1 MGIDLRG
8 RTRYYVIS
16 MAQNTLKVLLVIMAA
31 GVPLFGCAH
40 APTKPAKPVP
50 GYSQFAGD
58 KAADTALTMIGKPYR
73 YRGETPSG
81 FDCSGLVRYS
91 YLAAGMDLPHGTKS
105 LLTVTRSVGLQN
117 ARKGDLLFFLQE
129 GKKYS
134 HVGIYVGND
143 QFIHAPSTGGFVRR
157 DSISDRYWKKH
168 YIDTRRLL

>member
-1 MGIDLRG
+1 
-8 RTRYYVIS
+8 
-16 MAQNTLKVLLVIMAA
+16 
-31 GVPLFGCAH
+31 
-40 APTKPAKPVP
+40 
-50 GYSQFAGD
+50 
-58 KAADTALTMIGKPYR
+58 
-73 YRGETPSG
+73 
-81 FDCSGLVRYS
+81 
-91 YLAAGMDLPHGTKS
+91 MDLPHGTKS